1 MPTWET
7 GSKGVC
13 LRFFCR
19 SIAGVSTADVSNL
32 VGDRPSFSGRAKD
45 EIVVKYEIER
55 PFLQNNAVLSGF
67 RHEIFRRQ
75 SNAAGI
81 VLDGIDQNG
90 AVAIK
95 MKRVR
100 PDRSDVLAQQK
111 LDGKLLGAGKI

>member
-1 MPTWET
+1 M
-7 GSKGVC
+7 
-13 LRFFCR
+13 
-19 SIAGVSTADVSNL
+19 
-32 VGDRPSFSGRAKD
+32 
-45 EIVVKYEIER
+45 
-55 PFLQNNAVLSGF
+55 QNNAVLGGF

-95 MKRVR
+95 MKWVR
-100 PDRSDVLAQQK
+100 PDEVMFWAQQK

>member
-1 MPTWET
+1 M
-7 GSKGVC
+7 S
-13 LRFFCR
+13 
-19 SIAGVSTADVSNL
+19 DL

-45 EIVVKYEIER
+45 KIVVKDEIEW
-55 PFLQNNAVLSGF
+55 PLLQNNAVLGGF

-100 PDRSDVLAQQK
+100 PDGSDVLAQQK

>member
-1 MPTWET
+1 MTD
-7 GSKGVC
+7 
-13 LRFFCR
+13 FM
-19 SIAGVSTADVSNL
+19 
-32 VGDRPSFSGRAKD
+32 GDRPSFSGRAKD
-45 EIVVKYEIER
+45 KIVVKDEIER

-100 PDRSDVLAQQK
+100 PDGSDVLAQQK